1 MPQPIKLGIRAKL
14 VSLFLLI
21 KVVPLILLALLAWQ
35 GVLYLGERVASE
47 ADLLNR
53 EVQST
58 VSDMG
63 NTFSLSAE
71 KALNDRA
78 REEIERLSTDTA
90 RSIAEFLYARDQDLL
105 LAAQLPLDAQQFK
118 QFLNHRT
125 RKLVD
130 SGEWTLSEDQSRWQQ
145 VDADD
150 FVSQSVTSTNPE
162 NRQDFHYRVPESV
175 LPSQDVP
182 LYHEITFVDLNGQEQ
197 IKVQSSDLLSPSL
210 NNISDPA
217 NTWSKAEHYFSH
229 LKRLKVGEIYVSD
242 VIGPYVPSRILGPMT
257 PARAAQKNIPFTP
270 EEEAYAGKENP
281 VGKKFKGIVRW
292 ATPVAR
298 EGQVIGYLTLA
309 LNHDHIMAFTNNIH
323 PSSARYQSIAD
334 AAEGNYAFIW
344 DYKDR
349 SIAHPRHHSI
359 VGFDPETGARATPW
373 LEAGLYEDWQK
384 SQLPLERFL
393 ETVPAFDQQ
402 TRSKKPSKVL
412 TQQGFL
418 GLDCRY
424 LNFAPQCKGWYDLT
438 QYGGSG
444 SFLILWTGVWKLT
457 TAATIPYYTGQYG
470 DSPRGFGF
478 VAIGA
483 NIDDFQLP
491 AKATAEMMESRAKDF
506 SDHLQAR
513 QSDLLTVIDQIMADI
528 AVNLSVSTLVMVAI
542 VVIIAIWMASLLT
555 EMVKQF
561 SQGLSK
567 IESGDYGFRFKHRR
581 QDELGELSDALNRM
595 ADGVQAS
602 FALSDQAR
610 QSAEEASRMKND
622 FLARMSHELRTPLNG
637 VLGFA
642 EVIKMDP
649 SDQEEVKDYA
659 SVIVSSGQH
668 LLHLVDDMLDMAKM
682 DAGQLTLLPGEL
694 KLCPWLRDLGQVY
707 RHNAEKKQLDWQMQI
722 QLDETFSCYLD
733 AVRLK
738 QVLSN
743 LLDNALKFTAQ
754 GHVMLSVSQQ
764 DGQLYF
770 DIQDT
775 GIGVPEAAFES
786 IFEAFRQGS
795 DFVTR
800 HHGGTGLG
808 LAIARELSEL
818 MGGQLI
824 LVASVE
830 QQGSHFRLS
839 LPIAHDPDLT
849 LLS

>member
-1 MPQPIKLGIRAKL
+1 MSQPVKLGIRAKL

-35 GVLYLGERVASE
+35 GVLYLGERVGAE
-47 ADLLNR
+47 TDLLNR
-53 EVQST
+53 EVQAT
-58 VSDMG
+58 VADMG

-90 RSIAEFLYARDQDLL
+90 RSIADFLYARDQDLL
-105 LAAQLPLDAQQFK
+105 LAAQLPLNEQQFR
-118 QFLNHRT
+118 QFLQYRT
-125 RKLVD
+125 RQLVD
-130 SGEWTLSEDQSRWQQ
+130 SGQWSLSEDQSHWQQ
-145 VDADD
+145 IDTDD

-162 NRQDFHYRVPESV
+162 NRQEFHYRVPESV
-175 LPSQDVP
+175 LPSQETP

-197 IKVQSSDLLSPSL
+197 IKVQSSNLLPSQL
-210 NNISDPA
+210 NDVSNPA
-217 NTWSKAEHYFSH
+217 NTWSKAEDYFIH
-229 LKRLKVGEIYVSD
+229 LKKLKAGEIYVSD
-242 VIGPYVPSRILGPMT
+242 VIGPYVPSKILGPMT
-257 PARAAQKNIPFTP
+257 PSRAAQKNIPFTP
-270 EEEAYAGKENP
+270 EQEAYAGKENP

-292 ATPVAR
+292 ATPVVR
-298 EGQVIGYLTLA
+298 NDKIIGYLTLA

-323 PSSARYQSIAD
+323 PSNTRYQNIAD

-359 VGFDPETGARATPW
+359 VGFNPETGERAVPW
-373 LEAGLYEDWQK
+373 LEASIYDEWQK
-384 SQLPLERFL
+384 SQQSLEDYL
-393 ETVPAFDQQ
+393 EGVPAFEQQ
-402 TRSKKPSKVL
+402 TRSKKPSKEL
-412 TQQGFL
+412 TQQGQL

-457 TAATIPYYTGQYG
+457 TAATIPYYTGHYG
-470 DSPRGFGF
+470 NSPRGFGY
-478 VAIGA
+478 VTIGA

-491 AKATAEMMESRAKDF
+491 AKKTAEMMESRAKDF
-506 SDHLQAR
+506 SEHLHTR
-513 QSDLLTVIDQIMADI
+513 QTDLLSVIDEIMADI

-542 VVIIAIWMASLLT
+542 VVIIAVWMASLLT
-555 EMVKQF
+555 DMVKSF
-561 SQGLSK
+561 SQGLAK
-567 IESGDYGFRFKHRR
+567 IEAGEYDFRFEHRR
-581 QDELGELSDALNRM
+581 KDELGELSDALNRM

-610 QSAEEASRMKND
+610 ISAEQASRMKND

-649 SDQEEVKDYA
+649 SDPEEVKDYA
-659 SVIVSSGQH
+659 TVIANSGEH

-682 DAGQLTLLPGEL
+682 DAGQLTLLPEKVYL
-694 KLCPWLRDLGQVY
+694 APWLRDLSHLY
-707 RHNAEKKQLDWQMQI
+707 RHNAEKKQLDWQME
-722 QLDETFSCYLD
+722 LRLEETFSCYLD
-733 AVRLK
+733 PVRLK
-738 QVLSN
+738 QILGN
-743 LLDNALKFTAQ
+743 LLDNSLKFTAE
-754 GHVMLSVSQQ
+754 GHVLLRISQHE
-764 DGQLYF
+764 DLVYF
-770 DIQDT
+770 DVVDT
-775 GIGVPEAAFES
+775 GIGIAEEAQGH
-786 IFEAFRQGS
+786 IFEAFRQAS

-808 LAIARELSEL
+808 LAIAKELTEL
-818 MGGQLI
+818 MGGQLELI
-824 LVASVE
+824 SSIE

-839 LPIAHDPDLT
+839 LPVQNTPSPDV
-849 LLS
+849 LS